1 MTCKSAASSQDIRVG
16 EVADGEESVTSTRG
30 LNGVGAS
37 KPFRRWMPAT
47 RCTGLAEGA
56 RVASRVLCGVF
67 EFCCQLF
74 DVPAGDV
81 VREERMPLLEGDQ
94 PTHVVCFAVLE
105 MLETT
110 P

>member
-1 MTCKSAASSQDIRVG
+1 MA
-16 EVADGEESVTSTRG
+16 VT
-30 LNGVGAS
+30 
-37 KPFRRWMPAT
+37 RR
-47 RCTGLAEGA
+47 TGLAEGA
-56 RVASRVLCGVF
+56 RVASRVLCEIF
-67 EFCCQLF
+67 DFCCQLF
-74 DVPAGDV
+74 DVPAGEV